1 MSLKAFHIFFIA
13 LSIVLSIGV
22 GSWGIS
28 NYLASD
34 ESGSLALGVLFC
46 LSGFA
51 LLVYGRGFLKKM
63 KDIEAR

>member
-28 NYLASD
+28 NYLAA
-34 ESGSLALGVLFC
+34 GGTGPLALGIVFC
-46 LSGFA
+46 LVGLS
-51 LLVYGRGFLKKM
+51 LLIYGRSFLKKM
-63 KDIEAR
+63 KEIEA